1 MTNSTAPTHGE
12 TGAPSLSRGRTSA
25 SGGAFAALADTVAIV
40 VFATIGRASHE
51 HGMSVAGVAQTAAPF
66 LVGAALGWVACL
78 AMRRRAPLSVG
89 DGLVVWAGTLV
100 GGVLL
105 RRVTGQGTAPSFI
118 VVAGLVTGAFLLGW
132 RAVRAA
138 AARRR

>member
-51 HGMSVAGVAQTAAPF
+51 HGMSVAGVAQTAAPSSSARPW
-66 LVGAALGWVACL
+66 GGSPASRCDD
-78 AMRRRAPLSVG
+78 AP
-89 DGLVVWAGTLV
+89 
-100 GGVLL
+100 
-105 RRVTGQGTAPSFI
+105 R
-118 VVAGLVTGAFLLGW
+118 
-132 RAVRAA
+132 
-138 AARRR
+138 

>member
-1 MTNSTAPTHGE
+1 
-12 TGAPSLSRGRTSA
+12 
-25 SGGAFAALADTVAIV
+25 
-40 VFATIGRASHE
+40 
-51 HGMSVAGVAQTAAPF
+51 
-66 LVGAALGWVACL
+66 
-78 AMRRRAPLSVG
+78 MRRRAPLSVG

-100 GGVLL
+100 GGMLL
-105 RRVTGQGTAPSFI
+105 RSVTGQGTAPSFI